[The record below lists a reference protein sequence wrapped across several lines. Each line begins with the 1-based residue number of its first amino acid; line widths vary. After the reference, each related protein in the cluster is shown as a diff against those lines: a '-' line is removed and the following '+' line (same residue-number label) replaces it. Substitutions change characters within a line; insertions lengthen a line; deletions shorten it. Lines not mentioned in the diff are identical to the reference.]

1 MNEQEMVD
9 HFARLAK
16 TRFAELLRLNVQHV
30 YDWTGDSTS
39 PFVIDNSE
47 VDLKLVRTVQP
58 YGDIK
63 RFITEDKVMGFV
75 INPGLVPLAKAIS
88 LDIRGRR
95 LLITR
100 KIAAKGDDKGVLA
113 HVDGFGVRIMMYF
126 DAEQDDTNIVWE
138 CLYGVA

>member
-1 MNEQEMVD
+1 
-9 HFARLAK
+9 
-16 TRFAELLRLNVQHV
+16 
-30 YDWTGDSTS
+30 
-39 PFVIDNSE
+39 
-47 VDLKLVRTVQP
+47 
-58 YGDIK
+58 
-63 RFITEDKVMGFV
+63 
-75 INPGLVPLAKAIS
+75 LAKAIS